1 VTAPV
6 REWLVAGGLV
16 EGPGGILL
24 VQNRR
29 RNGSVDWSPP
39 GGVIEVAEGETV
51 TAGLTREVAEE
62 TGITV
67 TAWDGPLYRVEAVAA
82 GLGWLLRAEVYRAAA
97 YTGELDPGDPDGI
110 VVDARFVEPA
120 GCIDWLEAAHQWVRE
135 PLLAWLGERW
145 AEARSFR
152 YRIDGQAPG
161 SIVVTREED

>member
-1 VTAPV
+1 MTAPV

-29 RNGSVDWSPP
+29 RNGSLDWSPP
-39 GGVIEVAEGETV
+39 GGVIEVGVGETV

-62 TGITV
+62 TGIKV
-67 TAWDGPLYRVEAVAA
+67 TGWEGPLYRVEALAA
-82 GLGWLLRAEVYRAAA
+82 GLGWLLRAEVYRATS
-97 YTGELDPGDPDGI
+97 YTGDLDPGDPDGI

-152 YRIDGQAPG
+152 YRIDGHAPG
-161 SIVVTREED
+161 AITVVREED